1 MHSGGKY
8 KMRQITAQTVEQ
20 MDQNDELAIFKKEF
34 YTKDDSIYLDG
45 NSLGLLSKR
54 AEQSLFDVLNDW
66 KEHGIDGW
74 MGGRYPWFTLSEKLA
89 EKLSLLVGAEE
100 KEVIVTGSTTVNL
113 HQLVATFFEPKEGR
127 TKILADELTFPSD
140 IYGLQSQ
147 LKLKGLDSETDL
159 IQVGSKNGLTLDE
172 QDIVD
177 KMTEDVALILLPS
190 VLYRSGQ
197 LLDIER
203 LTREAHKRNIPIGF
217 DLCHSIG
224 ALPHELSKWGV
235 DFAFWCNYK
244 YVNAGPGGVGGLYV
258 NKKHFSKTPGLSG
271 WFGSKK
277 ETQFDMDHH
286 FDAENS
292 AGGFQIGTPHMLSTA
307 PLIGSLSIFEEAK
320 IDRIR
325 TKSLRLTTLLMDLL
339 NQEIEN
345 EFAIVNPL
353 DDKRRGGHVALM
365 HNDAAR
371 ICKALKENGIVPDFR
386 APNIIRLAPVALYNS
401 YRDVFEA
408 VQILSKIMKNREYE
422 KYENKREV
430 IA

>member
-1 MHSGGKY
+1 ME
-8 KMRQITAQTVEQ
+8 RITEETVAL
-20 MDQNDELAIFKKEF
+20 MDQKDELASFKNEF
-34 YTKDDSIYLDG
+34 YVKNDSIYLDG

-54 AEQSLFDVLNDW
+54 AEQSLLDVLNDW

-74 MGGRYPWFTLSEKLA
+74 MGGKYPWYTLSEQLA
-89 EKLSLLVGAEE
+89 EKMSVLVGAEA

-113 HQLVATFFEPKEGR
+113 HQLTATFFEPTPGK

-147 LKLKGLDSETDL
+147 LKLKGLNPEKDL
-159 IQVGSKNGLTLDE
+159 IQVKSKDGMTLDE
-172 QDIVD
+172 EDIINA
-177 KMTEDVALILLPS
+177 MTDDVALVVLPS

-197 LLDIER
+197 LLDMER
-203 LTREAHKRNIPIGF
+203 LTKEAHKRNIPIGF

-224 ALPHELSKWGV
+224 AVPHELSQWEV

-244 YVNAGPGGVGGLYV
+244 YVNAGPGGVGGIYV
-258 NKKHFSKTPGLSG
+258 NKKHFSKTPGLAG

-277 ETQFDMDHH
+277 ESQFDMDHH
-286 FDAENS
+286 FDPEES

-320 IDRIR
+320 IERIR
-325 TKSLRLTTLLMDLL
+325 NKSLKLTTLLMDLL
-339 NQEIEN
+339 NQDLKDV
-345 EFAIVNPL
+345 FKIVNPL
-353 DDKRRGGHVALM
+353 DDQKRGGHVALM
-365 HNDAAR
+365 HSDAAR
-371 ICKALKENGIVPDFR
+371 ICKSLKDHGIVPDFR
-386 APNIIRLAPVALYNS
+386 APNVIRLAPVALYNS
-401 YRDVFEA
+401 FHDVYSA
-408 VQILSKIMKNREYE
+408 VEILSKIMKTRDYE